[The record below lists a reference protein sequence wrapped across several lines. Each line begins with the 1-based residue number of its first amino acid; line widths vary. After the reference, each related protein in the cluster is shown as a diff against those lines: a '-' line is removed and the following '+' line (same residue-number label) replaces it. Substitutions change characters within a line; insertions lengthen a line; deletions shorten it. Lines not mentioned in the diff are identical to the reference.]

1 MKSYAGYIHLPAG
14 TLEGVGQEQDYAINT
29 FFWFFEAKNDP
40 ENAPLSI
47 WMNGGPGSSS
57 MPGIFNEN
65 GPCYIN
71 EDSNSTTLRDWS
83 WNDNGSYPHRNP
95 MYCPWT
101 LTHTS

>member
-1 MKSYAGYIHLPAG
+1 
-14 TLEGVGQEQDYAINT
+14 VGQEQDYAINT

-57 MPGIFNEN
+57 MPGLFNEN

-71 EDSNSTTLRDWS
+71 KDSNSTTLREWS
-83 WNDNGSYPHRNP
+83 WNDNGSFPFNRCVSHGFP
-95 MYCPWT
+95 
-101 LTHTS
+101 LTYNSKHALY

>member
-1 MKSYAGYIHLPAG
+1 M
-14 TLEGVGQEQDYAINT
+14 GQEQDYPINT

-83 WNDNGSYPHRNP
+83 WTDNGSYPQRDP

-101 LTHTS
+101 LTDTS